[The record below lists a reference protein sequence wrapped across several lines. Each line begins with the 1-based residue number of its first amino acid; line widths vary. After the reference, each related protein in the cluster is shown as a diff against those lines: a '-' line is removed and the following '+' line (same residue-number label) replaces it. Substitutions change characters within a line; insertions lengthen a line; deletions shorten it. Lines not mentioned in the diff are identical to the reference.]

1 MLTPT
6 VAGTVIMLIAVTV
19 MPIVFDMPT
28 QVREGAAPLSAPVSA
43 LATVLVITG
52 LALKATGPL
61 RLWAPVVGVIAG
73 SVVAGLFGLYDVA
86 SVGQAAWIGIPNT
99 AWPGF
104 DLSFGPV
111 FWALL
116 PAFVFVTLVG
126 AIETIGDGVAI
137 QRVSWRRPRAVD
149 FRAVQRAVAADG
161 AGNLLSGLA
170 GTVPNTTYS
179 TSIAV
184 TELTGVAARG
194 VGVAIGVIFLALA
207 FLALAFLAL
216 AFLPKALAAVL
227 AIPPP
232 VAAAYITV
240 LLAMLFVTGMKMVI
254 QDGID
259 YRKGLVVGVSFWA
272 GVGFQNGVIYPEY
285 FAEFAGGLLQ
295 NGMTAGG
302 FVAILMTLFMELT
315 APRRHRLEVGAD
327 LTNLPQITR
336 FLDTFA
342 ARHGWDAAMAQ
353 RLGDGRRGDPGVAG
367 GTGQYRRGRV
377 AAAPGHGAIS
387 QSALRVPRLLVRRSP

>member
-19 MPIVFDMPT
+19 MPIVFDMLTRVPA
-28 QVREGAAPLSAPVSA
+28 GAAPLSAPVSA

-61 RLWAPVVGVIAG
+61 RLWAPVIGVVTG
-73 SVVAGLFGLYDVA
+73 SLVADAFGLYDVA
-86 SVGQAAWIGIPNT
+86 SIGQAAWIDIPNT

-149 FRAVQRAVAADG
+149 FRAVQGAVAADG

-194 VGVAIGVIFLALA
+194 VGVAIGVI
-207 FLALAFLAL
+207 FLAL

-272 GVGFQNGVIYPEY
+272 GA
-285 FAEFAGGLLQ
+285 AEPGRRPTALAAGRAQGRRRR
-295 NGMTAGG
+295 GAGIRRLHRTREPAG
-302 FVAILMTLFMELT
+302 SPHPARCAFRRGPGGAGILPAAVAPPRLIGPSR
-315 APRRHRLEVGAD
+315 AIPRHGNRDRPRRHPASAVVPLRARRRCVCASAGAGSMVGREVSWR
-327 LTNLPQITR
+327 I
-336 FLDTFA
+336 
-342 ARHGWDAAMAQ
+342 
-353 RLGDGRRGDPGVAG
+353 
-367 GTGQYRRGRV
+367 
-377 AAAPGHGAIS
+377 
-387 QSALRVPRLLVRRSP
+387 